1 MNSPSNP
8 AGLWLQKSNN
18 MPSQVKAT
26 TQELGAVLST
36 IDNVVKKRAQTGY
49 VDAGNGKKNANAKRI
64 KVMMLG
70 VQESITTKV
79 KKVVKVVSHTN
90 TVVTSGVDE
99 EAVARVEAC
108 KKEMKEIS
116 ERVERMRKEVTEKAK
131 DVEAQELEV
140 RGGVEFTPVED
151 VSAAT
156 LSGSSEGDSAAQID
170 AMRGSMTK
178 LGNHLVNLAQTMPD
192 KMEGLSKTIEAV
204 TEGAVKA
211 SDEKTKIG
219 HQSVKR
225 QRATTVEE

>member
-1 MNSPSNP
+1 
-8 AGLWLQKSNN
+8 
-18 MPSQVKAT
+18 
-26 TQELGAVLST
+26 
-36 IDNVVKKRAQTGY
+36 
-49 VDAGNGKKNANAKRI
+49 
-64 KVMMLG
+64 MMLG

-211 SDEKTKIG
+211 SDEVNDAIASSAGNTG
-219 HQSVKR
+219 DDDDLLNRSSASGRSELDASNV
-225 QRATTVEE
+225 TEGTMGEESEEEDDA